1 MPDLFNGH
9 VAALDSPGGKAFAIT
24 PSASTELAVT
34 TRAIYVGGG
43 GDLTVRLVDD
53 AADVTFV
60 AVPAGMLLPIRAAF
74 VRNTSTATNL
84 VGIA

>member
-1 MPDLFNGH
+1 MPDPFSGFSSG
-9 VAALDSPGGKAFAIT
+9 LDSPAAKAFTIT
-24 PSASTELAVT
+24 PSASTELAVA

-53 AADVTFV
+53 SADVTFV
-60 AVPAGMLLPIRAAF
+60 AVPAGSLMPIRVNY

-84 VGIA
+84 VGLA